1 MFVPIYFIG
10 AMQEVTKRQAGERA
24 AERKLG
30 KNQVTLDDF
39 VGPAAVKKARFTR
52 LKKAPLKRAYA
63 DISSPW

>member
-1 MFVPIYFIG
+1 MEEFL

-30 KNQVTLDDF
+30 KNQVLLDDF
-39 VGPAAVKKARFTR
+39 VGPAAVKAARFTR
-52 LKKAPLKRAYA
+52 FKKAPLKRAYS